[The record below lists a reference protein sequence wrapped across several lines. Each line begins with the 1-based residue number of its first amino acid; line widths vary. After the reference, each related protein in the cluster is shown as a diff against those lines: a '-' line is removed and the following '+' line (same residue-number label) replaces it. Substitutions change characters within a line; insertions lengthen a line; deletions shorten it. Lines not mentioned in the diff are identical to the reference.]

1 MFCLTKTAKSSDI
14 MTEES
19 DRVTVRIP
27 QELLSK
33 LKQIQEME
41 GHPTISDT
49 IRESLI
55 KYVEIKMA
63 PPNIRKVVVDLSRQD
78 NTRLEELVQGGG
90 SVSVDDA
97 IRSAVREYVRSR
109 MYAQRGDTEE
119 SDSATP

>member
-1 MFCLTKTAKSSDI
+1 MFCLTKRAKSSDT

-27 QELLSK
+27 QELLTK
-33 LKQIQEME
+33 LKHIQEME
-41 GHPTISDT
+41 NQATISDT
-49 IRESLI
+49 IREGLL

-63 PPNIRKVVVDLSRQD
+63 PSNIRKVVVDLSRQD

-109 MYAQRGDTEE
+109 MYAQRGDPEE

>member
-1 MFCLTKTAKSSDI
+1 MCQTKKAKSSDK

-27 QELLSK
+27 QELLAK
-33 LKQIQEME
+33 LKLIQEAE
-41 GHPTISDT
+41 NHPTISDT
-49 IRESLI
+49 IREGLL

-78 NTRLEELVQGGG
+78 NSRLEELVQGGG

-109 MYAQRGDTEE
+109 MYSPRDGAEE
-119 SDSATP
+119 SDKAST